1 MAPARVAGGTRELD
15 LRGLLLLLLQ
25 AILYFAVMAGLLRLR
40 RRLGIGVFVCAL
52 GVMHF
57 LETYLAAVF
66 FIELP
71 FGLISPGSTVLFSG
85 KLAMIL
91 LLYLLE
97 DGETVRQ
104 PIYGLLIG
112 NMLMVGLVL
121 LLRLY
126 DPPATLT
133 GYNPDLALI
142 DHVGVLMIWGTTL
155 LFIDSIAIIVLFD
168 AIVRRLRGQ
177 VVLSALLSLAAILTF
192 DQILFFVGLQ
202 LVAGTPASALF
213 GGWIAKMG
221 AAVAFTAM
229 TAIYLRWGEQRPASP
244 ETGGVADV
252 FSKLTYRYRYEELL
266 NRSRTDALTG
276 AWNRQQLDVAG
287 PQHLAQAAARG
298 RAFGLAII
306 DIDHFK
312 QLNDSLGHQA
322 GDAALVG
329 AVVAMKSSIRP
340 GDQIFRYGGDE
351 FVVICGGVPAEDFL
365 AYAERLRAAVAQAE
379 GGALTASIGIATFP
393 GDGAD
398 FGELIRAA
406 DARLYAA
413 KRDGRNRVA
422 SGTA

>member
-1 MAPARVAGGTRELD
+1 M
-15 LRGLLLLLLQ
+15 RGLLLLLLQ

-365 AYAERLRAAVAQAE
+365 AYAERLRAAVAQAD

-422 SGTA
+422 SGTM

>member
-1 MAPARVAGGTRELD
+1 MSGVF
-15 LRGLLLLLLQ
+15 LLLLQ

-126 DPPATLT
+126 DPPATMS
-133 GYNPDLALI
+133 GYNPDLTLI

-155 LFIDSIAIIVLFD
+155 LFIDSIAIIVLFE
-168 AIVRRLRGQ
+168 AIVRRLHGQ
-177 VVLSALLSLAAILTF
+177 VVLSALLSLAAVLTF
-192 DQILFFVGLQ
+192 DQLLFFGGLH
-202 LVAGTPASALF
+202 LVAETPVSALP

-221 AAVAFTAM
+221 AAVAFTTM
-229 TAIYLRWGEQRPASP
+229 TAIYLHWGEHRPAPP

-266 NRSRTDALTG
+266 NRSRMDALTG

-287 PQHLAQAAARG
+287 PSHLAQAAARG
-298 RAFGLAII
+298 KPFGLAII
-306 DIDHFK
+306 DIDQFK
-312 QLNDSLGHQA
+312 QLNDSRGHQA
-322 GDAALVG
+322 GDAALVA
-329 AVVAMKSSIRP
+329 AVAAMKASTRP

-351 FVVICGGVPAEDFL
+351 FVVTCEGMPAEDFL
-365 AYAERLRAAVAQAE
+365 AYAERLRGAIAQAD
-379 GGALTASIGIATFP
+379 GAILTASIGVATFP
-393 GDGAD
+393 RDGSD
-398 FGELIRAA
+398 FGGLLRSA
-406 DARLYAA
+406 DARLYEA
-413 KRDGRNRVA
+413 KRCGRNRVA
-422 SGTA
+422 GGGV

>member
-1 MAPARVAGGTRELD
+1 M
-15 LRGLLLLLLQ
+15 RGLLLLLLQ

>member
-1 MAPARVAGGTRELD
+1 
-15 LRGLLLLLLQ
+15 LQ
-25 AILYFAVMAGLLRLR
+25 AILYFTVMAGLLRLR

-126 DPPATLT
+126 DPPATMS
-133 GYNPDLALI
+133 GYNPDLTLI

-155 LFIDSIAIIVLFD
+155 LFIDSIAIIVLFE
-168 AIVRRLRGQ
+168 ATVRRLGGQ

-192 DQILFFVGLQ
+192 DQMLFFTGLH
-202 LVAGTPASALF
+202 LVAATPTTALF

-221 AAVAFTAM
+221 ASVAFTTM
-229 TAIYLRWGEQRPASP
+229 IAIYLRWGEHRPAPP
-244 ETGGVADV
+244 ETAGVADV

-266 NRSRTDALTG
+266 NRSRMDALTG

-287 PQHLAQAAARG
+287 PSHLAQAAARG
-298 RAFGLAII
+298 RPFGLAII
-306 DIDHFK
+306 DIDQFK

-329 AVVAMKSSIRP
+329 AVAAMKACTRP

-351 FVVICGGVPAEDFL
+351 FVVICDGMPAEDFL
-365 AYAERLRAAVAQAE
+365 AYAERLRGAIAQAE
-379 GGALTASIGIATFP
+379 GVMLTASIGVAIFP
-393 GDGAD
+393 RDGSD
-398 FGELIRAA
+398 FGELLSSA
-406 DARLYAA
+406 DARLYEA
-413 KRDGRNRVA
+413 KRCGRNRVA
-422 SGTA
+422 GAGV

>member
-1 MAPARVAGGTRELD
+1 MA
-15 LRGLLLLLLQ
+15 GLLLLLLQ
-25 AILYFAVMAGLLRLR
+25 AILYFTVMAGLLRLR

-126 DPPATLT
+126 DPPATMS
-133 GYNPDLALI
+133 GYNPDLTLI

-155 LFIDSIAIIVLFD
+155 LFIDSIAIILLFEG
-168 AIVRRLRGQ
+168 IVRRLRGQ

-192 DQILFFVGLQ
+192 DQILFFTGLR

-221 AAVAFTAM
+221 AAVVFTAM
-229 TAIYLRWGEQRPASP
+229 TAIYLRWGEHRSAPP

-276 AWNRQQLDVAG
+276 AWNRQQLDVTG
-287 PQHLAQAAARG
+287 PQRLAEAATRG
-298 RAFGLAII
+298 GSFGLAII

-312 QLNDSLGHQA
+312 QLNDAHGHQT

-329 AVVAMKSSIRP
+329 AVAAMKASIRP

-351 FVVICGGVPAEDFL
+351 FVVICVGMPAEDLL
-365 AYAERLRAAVAQAE
+365 AYAERLRSAIAQAE
-379 GGALTASIGIATFP
+379 AAMLTASIGVATFP
-393 GDGAD
+393 RDGSD
-398 FGELIRAA
+398 FGELLRSA
-406 DARLYAA
+406 DARLYEA
-413 KRDGRNRVA
+413 KRRGRNRVA
-422 SGTA
+422 GGGV